1 MQKLLY
7 AEIEQA
13 AWDIQKL
20 RLLGVNEECVADAHP
35 SSEQVADL
43 LKGILYLK
51 ERYPSSWAGSN
62 KSSMHPF

>member
-20 RLLGVNEECVADAHP
+20 RSLGVNEESMADAHP

-51 ERYPSSWAGSN
+51 ERYPSFWAKGN
-62 KSSMHPF
+62 DNSMHPF